1 VNLKVKCRVS
11 IESSASFRN
20 NKHDFFGTRN
30 NRMSEKG
37 VLLTPPNSS
46 SFFVELVLDYGN
58 PDIKPAYQ
66 AKLTVKSSRYST
78 SNLENKTQ
86 QHEKEKSF
94 MKGQVLIIT
103 FSILLKKLLAFNKEG
118 LD

>member
-1 VNLKVKCRVS
+1 LEREITECLR
-11 IESSASFRN
+11 
-20 NKHDFFGTRN
+20 
-30 NRMSEKG
+30 KG
-37 VLLTPPNSS
+37 FLLTPPNSS
-46 SFFVELVLDYGN
+46 SFFVVELVLDYGN